1 MKLNKYHIGAAGI
14 AVVII
19 VVIVFRQ
26 RSDWN
31 RNRFILSADSEG
43 NLNPVSESYFENKEN
58 EAIKKL
64 EKTWNG
70 WQDSVKIENIANRHG
85 YFKVNCTPTPQTI
98 AERTC
103 VPDNTVGNND
113 YDDLHSHI
121 DSRRPTWITNRHSL
135 EHANWCFA
143 KGLNGMPGSF
153 WMSHGKCVRRQFPT
167 PHNFVK
173 RL

>member
-64 EKTWNG
+64 GKTWNG
-70 WQDSVKIENIANRHG
+70 WQDAVKIDNIANRWG
-85 YFKVNCTPTPQTI
+85 YFRLHCKPTAQSI
-98 AERTC
+98 ANRTC
-103 VPDNTVGNND
+103 VPYHHGDNGSISLST
-113 YDDLHSHI
+113 HI
-121 DSRRPTWITNRHSL
+121 DSHRPNWIPNRNSL
-135 EHANWCFA
+135 EHANWCFKVA
-143 KGLNGMPGSF
+143 LNGYPGDF
-153 WMSHGKCVRRQFPT
+153 HTTHGRCVRRKYPT
-167 PHNFVK
+167 PHMFVK